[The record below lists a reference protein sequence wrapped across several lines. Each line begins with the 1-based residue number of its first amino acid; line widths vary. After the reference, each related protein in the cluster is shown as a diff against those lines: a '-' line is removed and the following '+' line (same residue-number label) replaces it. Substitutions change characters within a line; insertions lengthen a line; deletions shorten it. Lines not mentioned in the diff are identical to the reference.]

1 MSIKQTTR
9 EKNSKNNKQKIY
21 DAALLLFDKYDF
33 NTVTVDD
40 ICDYTNLSKGT
51 FYHYFKSKEDLVIV
65 AFIKALDKYM
75 EENYK
80 LDEAHPFAEQ
90 FTDFVLC
97 MFDFAKSV
105 GKDFT
110 RRSYI
115 AQISTEIELRIQ
127 GRVMVDILY
136 KLIERGKR
144 ENLFKFD
151 YSDIEFYTTII
162 GTFTGIM
169 IKWSTDTTNNFD
181 WEKFVKNQALAI
193 LT

>member
-9 EKNSKNNKQKIY
+9 QKNSKNNKQKIY

-40 ICDYTNLSKGT
+40 ICNYTNLSKGT

-65 AFIKALDKYM
+65 AFIKALDKYIK
-75 EENYK
+75 ENYK
-80 LDEAHPFAEQ
+80 LDDILPFEEQ

-105 GKDFT
+105 GKEFT

-115 AQISTEIELRIQ
+115 AQINTEIELRIQ
-127 GRVMVDILY
+127 GRVMVDNLY
-136 KLIERGKR
+136 KLIERGKK
-144 ENLFKFD
+144 ENLFKFN
-151 YSDIEFYTTII
+151 YSDIEYYTTII
-162 GTFTGIM
+162 GTFTGLM
-169 IKWSTDTTNNFD
+169 VKWSTDTTNNFD

-193 LT
+193 LK

>member
-1 MSIKQTTR
+1 MSIKQTAR
-9 EKNSKNNKQKIY
+9 EKNSNNNKQKIY

-40 ICDYTNLSKGT
+40 ICNYTNLSKGT

-75 EENYK
+75 KEHYK
-80 LDEAHPFAEQ
+80 LDEACSFAEQ

-169 IKWSTDTTNNFD
+169 IKWSTDNTNIFD
-181 WEKFVKNQALAI
+181 WEKFVRNQALAI
-193 LT
+193 LI